1 MSTHPDDRAL
11 ARVVEWA
18 GEDDEWGDFRAE
30 VFGAHFGPLMDE
42 LELPDDELFDR
53 LGPLTPVVLSA
64 VMEDFLASRFGEDG
78 ERSVVD
84 EYLARRAWL
93 EKKQAA
99 TYLRAVRDSTPS
111 LYEVVAVDPGRAV
124 TVRDLVRETDPQRVP
139 DGHVSENMTVWD
151 CFVGRLVGSGRTRR
165 FTTGLLPCPRPLART
180 CMEDLTALTKDL
192 PRRLREAARKEGR
205 KVEISQLEARE
216 FLLESPTG
224 PVFFT
229 HQFVTWYVHQAETG
243 LPELRNTDDEPLI
256 LSTVRFPIAGSELD
270 VAAALDGVAEF
281 DREDGDGFRWSWLG
295 RGLTGG
301 EGSKALAGDDA
312 EAGMGHLTL
321 GQAEIVDG
329 ALLLQVNSVERADR
343 GRELLAS
350 RLGALLGTP
359 LTSHEDPAARLG
371 SGAGEPD
378 PGQEAPEIPPEDVE
392 DVLVPLIEGHYR
404 QVLDEPVPMLGN
416 RSPREAARTKKGR
429 AEVVE
434 WLKFIENGESQAAL
448 QQGRR
453 PLDLSW
459 LWAELKIPR
468 PGAKP

>member
-139 DGHVSENMTVWD
+139 DGHVAENMTVWD

>member
-78 ERSVVD
+78 ERSVVN

-139 DGHVSENMTVWD
+139 DGHVAENMTVWD

>member
-139 DGHVSENMTVWD
+139 DGHVAENMTVWD

-359 LTSHEDPAARLG
+359 LTSHEDPGARLG

>member
-1 MSTHPDDRAL
+1 VSTHPDDRAL

-139 DGHVSENMTVWD
+139 DGHVAENMTVWD

>member
-1 MSTHPDDRAL
+1 
-11 ARVVEWA
+11 
-18 GEDDEWGDFRAE
+18 
-30 VFGAHFGPLMDE
+30 

-139 DGHVSENMTVWD
+139 DGHVAENMTVWD